1 MSIPSQETI
10 SIPQI
15 LEKTEIYYDKQT
27 KTYFFLRISGYETR
41 YRNLSYDFSAIVMSY
56 GEKPSK
62 FLEERKTLALMY
74 EGEPHKGKWPFYFKH
89 KEDVLLFIQAC
100 IEMGYVG

>member
-10 SIPQI
+10 SIPQM
-15 LEKTEIYYDKQT
+15 LEKTEVHYDKQT
-27 KTYFFLRISGYETR
+27 KTYFFLRIPGCITRSTALCYE
-41 YRNLSYDFSAIVMSY
+41 FSAIAISY
-56 GEKPSK
+56 GGKTSK